1 MTGQKKHGGWGE
13 KNTWFEKGC
22 VSLAFFL
29 SAVLILLFGIRIAGN
44 TIQVAQAE
52 KIEII
57 NNLVEGLSESS
68 KIKSQSKKVQS
79 VVYKYLEAY
88 IRAIAGFE
96 FVPRNDFTVLTQ
108 ILNSIPEETDV
119 LSFVYHGRN
128 LTIRTT
134 QPQQECVLEMVEHL
148 EQRAE
153 NDGEFSNVVYSYYLD
168 GEGQYIAEI
177 TLVAHHYDE
186 QNLSEELEK
195 FLPKTQQSQTS

>member
-1 MTGQKKHGGWGE
+1 M
-13 KNTWFEKGC
+13 
-22 VSLAFFL
+22 
-29 SAVLILLFGIRIAGN
+29 
-44 TIQVAQAE
+44 
-52 KIEII
+52 
-57 NNLVEGLSESS
+57 
-68 KIKSQSKKVQS
+68 
-79 VVYKYLEAY
+79 
-88 IRAIAGFE
+88 
-96 FVPRNDFTVLTQ
+96 
-108 ILNSIPEETDV
+108 

-153 NDGEFSNVVYSYYLD
+153 NDGEFSDVVYSYYLD

-195 FLPKTQQSQTS
+195 FLPKHSNPKHLDYGLMPEQNRRNKDGTEKN

>member
-88 IRAIAGFE
+88 IRAIE
-96 FVPRNDFTVLTQ
+96 
-108 ILNSIPEETDV
+108 I
-119 LSFVYHGRN
+119 GR
-128 LTIRTT
+128 
-134 QPQQECVLEMVEHL
+134 
-148 EQRAE
+148 
-153 NDGEFSNVVYSYYLD
+153 
-168 GEGQYIAEI
+168 
-177 TLVAHHYDE
+177 AHV
-186 QNLSEELEK
+186 
-195 FLPKTQQSQTS
+195 

>member
-134 QPQQECVLEMVEHL
+134 QPQQECVLEVVEHL

-153 NDGEFSNVVYSYYLD
+153 NDGEFSDVVYSYYLD
-168 GEGQYIAEI
+168 G
-177 TLVAHHYDE
+177 
-186 QNLSEELEK
+186 
-195 FLPKTQQSQTS
+195 

>member
-1 MTGQKKHGGWGE
+1 MSFINIWKPI
-13 KNTWFEKGC
+13 
-22 VSLAFFL
+22 
-29 SAVLILLFGIRIAGN
+29 SA
-44 TIQVAQAE
+44 
-52 KIEII
+52 
-57 NNLVEGLSESS
+57 
-68 KIKSQSKKVQS
+68 
-79 VVYKYLEAY
+79 
-88 IRAIAGFE
+88 AIAGFE

-153 NDGEFSNVVYSYYLD
+153 NDGEFSDVVYSYYLD

-186 QNLSEELEK
+186 QNLSERTGKVLAQNTAIPNI
-195 FLPKTQQSQTS
+195 LIMA

>member
-1 MTGQKKHGGWGE
+1 MC
-13 KNTWFEKGC
+13 FP
-22 VSLAFFL
+22 
-29 SAVLILLFGIRIAGN
+29 LFIM
-44 TIQVAQAE
+44 
-52 KIEII
+52 
-57 NNLVEGLSESS
+57 
-68 KIKSQSKKVQS
+68 
-79 VVYKYLEAY
+79 
-88 IRAIAGFE
+88 
-96 FVPRNDFTVLTQ
+96 
-108 ILNSIPEETDV
+108 
-119 LSFVYHGRN
+119 GRN

-153 NDGEFSNVVYSYYLD
+153 NDGEFSDVVYSYYLD

>member
-1 MTGQKKHGGWGE
+1 LTGQKKHGGWGE

-44 TIQVAQAE
+44 SIQVAQAE

-88 IRAIAGFE
+88 IRALAGFE

-134 QPQQECVLEMVEHL
+134 QLQQECVLEMVEHL
-148 EQRAE
+148 EQRTE
-153 NDGEFSNVVYSYYLD
+153 NDGEFSDVVYSYYLD

-195 FLPKTQQSQTS
+195 FLPKTQQSQIS

>member
-68 KIKSQSKKVQS
+68 KIKSQSKRFRVSFINIWKPISARLQDLS
-79 VVYKYLEAY
+79 LFPA
-88 IRAIAGFE
+88 
-96 FVPRNDFTVLTQ
+96 T
-108 ILNSIPEETDV
+108 ILPS
-119 LSFVYHGRN
+119 
-128 LTIRTT
+128 
-134 QPQQECVLEMVEHL
+134 
-148 EQRAE
+148 
-153 NDGEFSNVVYSYYLD
+153 
-168 GEGQYIAEI
+168 
-177 TLVAHHYDE
+177 
-186 QNLSEELEK
+186 
-195 FLPKTQQSQTS
+195 

>member
-1 MTGQKKHGGWGE
+1 MEDGARKIPEPRRMYFSGI
-13 KNTWFEKGC
+13 FPVC
-22 VSLAFFL
+22 CAY
-29 SAVLILLFGIRIAGN
+29 SAVWN
-44 TIQVAQAE
+44 PNCVHTIQVAQAE

-57 NNLVEGLSESS
+57 NNLVEGFRSESS

-88 IRAIAGFE
+88 IRAIAGFGVCSPQR
-96 FVPRNDFTVLTQ
+96 FYRPDS

-128 LTIRTT
+128 LTIRTI

-153 NDGEFSNVVYSYYLD
+153 NDGEFSDVVASYYLD
-168 GEGQYIAEI
+168 GEGAVYCRDY
-177 TLVAHHYDE
+177 LGG
-186 QNLSEELEK
+186 
-195 FLPKTQQSQTS
+195 TSL

>member
-119 LSFVYHGRN
+119 LSFVYHGQPSRSRN
-128 LTIRTT
+128 VFWKWWSTWNRGQKMMGNFPMWCTATTWMGKGSILQRLPWWHIIMMSRT
-134 QPQQECVLEMVEHL
+134 
-148 EQRAE
+148 
-153 NDGEFSNVVYSYYLD
+153 
-168 GEGQYIAEI
+168 
-177 TLVAHHYDE
+177 
-186 QNLSEELEK
+186 
-195 FLPKTQQSQTS
+195 